1 MQEPE
6 VFDEPY
12 KDMQSENVGI
22 AATNAARKA
31 LGVKG
36 FCAINKGSPPT
47 RPRLSTRSEHGGIH
61 ALSKD

>member
-1 MQEPE
+1 
-6 VFDEPY
+6 
-12 KDMQSENVGI
+12 MQSENVGI
-22 AATNAARKA
+22 AATNSARKA

-61 ALSKD
+61 ALSKA